1 MKYKLLENLLF
12 FTGIILLVFA
22 VMFVS
27 YQAPFGILGSI
38 LLLIWMFFTIKE
50 KVKRIVSFFRG
61 Y

>member
-12 FTGIILLVFA
+12 FTGIVLLVFA
-22 VMFVS
+22 AMFVNF
-27 YQAPFGILGSI
+27 QMPLGILGSI
-38 LLLIWMFFTIKE
+38 LLLIWMFFTAKE

>member
-1 MKYKLLENLLF
+1 MKFKLLENLLF
-12 FTGIILLVFA
+12 FSGIILLVSTVIFIN
-22 VMFVS
+22 
-27 YQAPFGILGSI
+27 YQVILGVFGSI